1 MADREKT
8 TRREFLRRAGTVAW
22 VAPVITA
29 VQAAPA
35 MGGVESSVATT
46 TTSTSTT
53 VPED

>member
-1 MADREKT
+1 MADKET
-8 TRREFLRRAGTVAW
+8 TRRDFLKRAGTVAW

-35 MGGVESSVATT
+35 MAGVETSATTT

-53 VPED
+53 IPED